1 MILPGWRRAA
11 LLSRWLLVTCHQ
23 RSSWRGG
30 SEWQGVLQAA
40 GGTQLP
46 LCHHFRPWND
56 SSWCQALENTG
67 NESHPRAPA
76 PAQSRDGQ
84 RPPGT
89 GGSAGGWAQLSGS
102 SAANAA
108 PGASQNAHT
117 GVAVTEVPW
126 KWMLELW
133 TSKLELFNAALI
145 SKCFIKDGKIQIYMA
160 LTLFLASRKFQQLYK
175 AIQSHLTVVPF
186 QNPAVGEQETIAGVM
201 EAEHSH
207 PLPPSSQQY
216 TTSPTLHQ

>member
-1 MILPGWRRAA
+1 MDSIDTFAFLPTILPGWRRAA

-46 LCHHFRPWND
+46 LCHHIRPWND
-56 SSWCQALENTG
+56 SSWCQALGNTG

-89 GGSAGGWAQLSGS
+89 GGSAGGWAQLLGS
-102 SAANAA
+102 TTANTA
-108 PGASQNAHT
+108 
-117 GVAVTEVPW
+117 
-126 KWMLELW
+126 LELHRMHTQVW
-133 TSKLELFNAALI
+133 VSRRFRGNGRRSFGAQNLSLFNTASI
-145 SKCFIKDGKIQIYMA
+145 SKCFIKDGRI
-160 LTLFLASRKFQQLYK
+160 
-175 AIQSHLTVVPF
+175 
-186 QNPAVGEQETIAGVM
+186 
-201 EAEHSH
+201 
-207 PLPPSSQQY
+207 
-216 TTSPTLHQ
+216 